1 MIGWVKPKTVIPVHG
16 EALHLSEH
24 AALARKLGANTLQCR
39 NGDLVRLA
47 PGAPEI
53 IDEVPAGRFYKDG
66 ALVIPAETRT
76 VAERKRMAFAGMV
89 LVSLA
94 IDDKGQL
101 VADPELDMLGIPE
114 TTADGAPMFQVAADA
129 VMETFNSL
137 PRPRRRDPDSV
148 AEAIRRSVRAAI
160 SSHWR
165 KKPNVT
171 VHVLTV

>member
-1 MIGWVKPKTVIPVHG
+1 
-16 EALHLSEH
+16 
-24 AALARKLGANTLQCR
+24 
-39 NGDLVRLA
+39 
-47 PGAPEI
+47 
-53 IDEVPAGRFYKDG
+53 
-66 ALVIPAETRT
+66 
-76 VAERKRMAFAGMV
+76 MAFAGMV